1 MEYIAW
7 WWPPGRW
14 GNCGGQVALSI
25 YYALSSFSSQGSR
38 PCVRHPYVRISLPGD
53 VISETITRI
62 SQMSLESS
70 GFTLL
75 SRVRASPSGNVLLQ
89 YSSAKVFTVTCH
101 ESDTNP

>member
-1 MEYIAW
+1 
-7 WWPPGRW
+7 
-14 GNCGGQVALSI
+14 
-25 YYALSSFSSQGSR
+25 
-38 PCVRHPYVRISLPGD
+38 
-53 VISETITRI
+53 
-62 SQMSLESS
+62 MSLESS